1 MQALM
6 REDAGN
12 HEGRG
17 SLMDNARTALGLL
30 DNTMVEDSG
39 PLATWTG
46 PQVY

>member
-12 HEGRG
+12 KKGKG
-17 SLMDNARTALGLL
+17 SLMDNERTALGLL
-30 DNTMVEDSG
+30 DNIMVGDSG

-46 PQVY
+46 PQVG

>member
-6 REDAGN
+6 QEDAGN
-12 HEGRG
+12 KKGKG

-30 DNTMVEDSG
+30 DNTMVDDSG

-46 PQVY
+46 PQV